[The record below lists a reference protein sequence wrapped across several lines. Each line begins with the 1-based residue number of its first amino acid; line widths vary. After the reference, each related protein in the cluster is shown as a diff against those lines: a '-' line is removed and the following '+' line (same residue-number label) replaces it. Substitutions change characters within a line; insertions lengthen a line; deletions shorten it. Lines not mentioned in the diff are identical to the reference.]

1 MAERPFVHLHCHS
14 HYSLLDGANR
24 IPELVA
30 HVKRQG
36 MSAIALTDHGN
47 LYGAVEFY
55 RECRSAGLNPII
67 GYEAY
72 VAPNKR
78 TDREQRKRNAE
89 SDDAIYHHLTL
100 LAKDLTGFKNLIKMS
115 SLAFLEGYHYK
126 PRIDKELLE
135 TFNEGVICLSGCAAA
150 EFSDWI
156 LRDRLDEA
164 RQLAE
169 YFARVFK
176 DRFYVEIQNNG
187 LEIQRQC
194 AAGAVDIANRLGLP
208 LVATSDAHYL
218 RQEDSVAHDV
228 LLCIN
233 TGRTR
238 DNPNRFKF
246 EGNQFHVRAPEE
258 MYSLFP
264 GQEAAVRRSQEIAD
278 AVHIEL
284 DFKKRH
290 FPVFTPPAGKT
301 PDDYLRELCTQG
313 LVERCGKDPSA
324 AAQERLEH
332 EIDIICRMGFASYF
346 LIVSDFVRFAV
357 DHGIPAGA
365 RGSACGALVSYVLGL
380 SHVDPLEYDLLFER
394 FLDPNRSESPD
405 IDIDFCQ
412 ERREEVI
419 AYVKHKY
426 GEASVA
432 QIATFGTLAARA
444 AIKDVGR
451 VLNIPLERVVQLTNM
466 VPKELGITLDD
477 ALKKSRDLR
486 QAYDSDSDVK
496 ELIDIARRLEGTNRN
511 AGTHAAGVV
520 IANGPLIDYV
530 PVHRV
535 VRKGNDGD
543 STDEPVV
550 TTQWGMDD
558 LEKVGL
564 LKMDFLGLRTLT
576 LLDKCVRMVAQTRG
590 LKLDIHRLPLDDE
603 ETFQLL
609 QRGDAKGVFQLESDG
624 IRELLKRLRPDTIRD
639 IIALMALYR
648 PGPLEGGMI
657 DEYIECKHGRKQPV
671 YPHPVMAEVLG
682 ETYGVMVYQEQIMRI
697 LNRLGGIELASA
709 YACIK
714 AISKKKQETIDERRV
729 EFIKGSGARGMAA
742 EKAEE
747 IFGLIVKFGG
757 YGFNKSH
764 SCAYALVSYQT
775 AYLKCHFPAEFM
787 ACLLSSEIEDGN
799 KRDIMVE
806 HIGDA
811 RRLGVEVVAPSVNGS
826 EVEFSVKDGKI
837 LFGLLAIKGFG
848 RQAAESVVRA
858 RAVGGSFKD
867 VFDFCERVDL
877 RLVNRTAT
885 ERLIKA
891 GALDGLPGHR
901 AQQLAA
907 LGRAIQAASERQN
920 DLRVGQRNLF
930 DGAPEEADAAV
941 TPEEVLPEVPPWPEP
956 EKLKYEKE
964 ALDFYFSSHP
974 LAQSEKELRRYAV
987 HEVAR
992 LRTLP
997 DGESVTLGGMLSQLR
1012 FMNVKKARNGNT
1024 RMMRCKLEDL
1034 SGQAEC
1040 LMWPDDLARYQEAV
1054 AADVPLIVKG
1064 TVDKTRNE
1072 PGLVLQRVLTLP
1084 QAARELTREVH
1095 LLVRLKSKPA
1105 IIDALAEVLQRSRGH
1120 CPVILAVR
1128 DESGRDCLVRLG
1140 RDFAVNPHTVEQE
1153 ALEGLLGS
1161 GSVKLV

>member
-1 MAERPFVHLHCHS
+1 MADRPFVHLHCHS

-55 RECRSAGLNPII
+55 RECKSAGLNPII

-78 TDREQRKRNAE
+78 TDREPRKRNAE

-100 LAKDLTGFKNLIKMS
+100 LAQDLAGFKNLIKMS

-126 PRIDKELLE
+126 PRVDKELLE
-135 TFNEGVICLSGCAAA
+135 TFNEGIICLSGCAAA
-150 EFSDWI
+150 EFSDYI
-156 LRDRLDEA
+156 LKDRIDEA
-164 RQLAE
+164 RRLAE
-169 YFARVFK
+169 YFAGVFK
-176 DRFYVEIQNNG
+176 GRFYVEIQNNG
-187 LEIQRQC
+187 LAIQRQC
-194 AAGAVDIANRLGLP
+194 AEGAIAIANRLGLP

-246 EGNQFHVRAPEE
+246 EGNQFHVRAAAE
-258 MYSLFP
+258 MYQLFP
-264 GQEAAVRRSQEIAD
+264 GHEDAVKRSQEIAD

-284 DFKKRH
+284 DFNKRH
-290 FPVFTPPAGKT
+290 FPVFTPPAEKT
-301 PDDYLRELCTQG
+301 PEEYLGELCAKG
-313 LVERCGKDPSA
+313 LGERFGPSPPA
-324 AAQERLEH
+324 AARERLEH
-332 EIDIICRMGFASYF
+332 ELGIICRMGFASYF
-346 LIVSDFVRFAV
+346 LIVSDFVRFATAN
-357 DHGIPAGA
+357 GIPASA
-365 RGSACGALVSYVLGL
+365 RGSACGALVSYVLGI

-394 FLDPNRSESPD
+394 FLDPDRSEAPD

-412 ERREEVI
+412 ERRDEVI
-419 AYVKHKY
+419 AYVKRKY

-432 QIATFGTLAARA
+432 QIATFGTMAARA

-451 VLNIPLERVVQLTNM
+451 VLNLPLERVNQLTNM
-466 VPKELGITLDD
+466 VPKELGITLED

-486 QAYDSDSDVK
+486 QAYDSDPDVK
-496 ELIDIARRLEGTNRN
+496 ELIDIARTLEGTNRN

-520 IANGPLIDYV
+520 IANGPLTDYV

-535 VRKGNDGD
+535 VRRGDDGD
-543 STDEPVV
+543 TTEEPLV
-550 TTQWGMDD
+550 TTQWGMED

-576 LLDKCVRMVAQTRG
+576 LLDNCVRMIEKTRG
-590 LKLDIHRLPLDDE
+590 LRIDIHRLPLDDE

-624 IRELLKRLRPDTIRD
+624 IRELLKRMRPDSIRD

-657 DEYIECKHGRKQPV
+657 DEYIDCKHGRRQPV
-671 YPHPVMAEVLG
+671 YPHPVLAEVLG

-729 EFIKGSGARGMAA
+729 EFIRGAGERGMAR
-742 EKAEE
+742 EQAEE
-747 IFGLIVKFGG
+747 IYDLIVKFGG

-764 SCAYALVSYQT
+764 SCAYAFVSYQT

-787 ACLLSSEIEDGN
+787 AALLSSEIEDGN

-806 HIGDA
+806 HISDA
-811 RRLGVEVVAPSVNGS
+811 RRLGIAVVAPSVNDS
-826 EVEFSVKDGKI
+826 EVEFAVKEGDI
-837 LFGLLAIKGFG
+837 VFGLLAIKGFG
-848 RQAAESVVRA
+848 RQAAESVVGA
-858 RAVGGSFKD
+858 RAEGGPYRD
-867 VFDFCERVDL
+867 IFDFCERVDL
-877 RLVNRTAT
+877 RLVNRAAT

-891 GALDGLPGHR
+891 GALDCLPGHR
-901 AQQLAA
+901 AQLLAA
-907 LGRAIQAASERQN
+907 LPRAVQSASERQN
-920 DLRVGQRNLF
+920 DLRVGQGNLF
-930 DGAPEEADAAV
+930 DAFAPEEAAA
-941 TPEEVLPEVPPWPEP
+941 TPEEVLPDLPPWPET
-956 EKLKYEKE
+956 EKLKFEKE

-987 HEVAR
+987 HEVAK
-992 LRTLP
+992 LRTLQE
-997 DGESVTLGGMLSQLR
+997 GETVTLGGMLSKLR

-1024 RMMRCKLEDL
+1024 RMLRCKLEDL

-1040 LMWPDDLARYQEAV
+1040 LMWPDDLVRYQDAV

-1072 PGLVLQRVLTLP
+1072 PGVVLQRVLTLP
-1084 QAARELTREVH
+1084 QAAKELTREVH
-1095 LLVRLKSKPA
+1095 LLVRLKSKA
-1105 IIDALAEVLQRSRGH
+1105 ATIDALAEVLQRSRGN
-1120 CPVILAVR
+1120 CPVILSVR
-1128 DESGRDCLVRLG
+1128 DDAGRDCLLKLG
-1140 RDFAVNPHTVEQE
+1140 RDFAVDPHAIEQD
-1153 ALEGLLGS
+1153 AIEGLLGP